1 MTLSYEQETKHQ
13 TMLTRLFSGRRK
25 NRYGWFGDYT
35 SWQKVLEQAGGYDS
49 NVILERTTHSLLKV
63 KDGEAAYERDS
74 VVFDAKVYPYPL
86 MAYLTLSRQLKRQP
100 LNILDFG
107 GSLGSTYYQIK
118 EILTP
123 DLCASYNVVE
133 QPHYVARGKENFSDS
148 ILSFY
153 DSIEDCLAEKA
164 IDFVLL
170 SSSVQYL
177 EKPHSFLQKLAAF
190 NFDFI
195 LFDRI
200 AFNRQRF
207 DRLTLQIV
215 PPEIYPAS
223 YPAWFFHEEFFL
235 SHFDPCYRVAASFPS
250 YVAGEADMLIDNKLK
265 GCNKGFYLIN
275 RTIHA

>member
-1 MTLSYEQETKHQ
+1 
-13 TMLTRLFSGRRK
+13 MLKQLFSRRRK

-35 SWQKVLEQAGGYDS
+35 SWEKVREKAAGYDS
-49 NVILERTTHSLLKV
+49 NVILERTTKALLKV
-63 KDGEAAYERDS
+63 KSGEAVYERDS
-74 VVFDAKVYPYPL
+74 VLFDKKVYPYPL
-86 MAYLTLSRQLKRQP
+86 MAYLSLSRNLKKKP

-107 GSLGSTYYQIK
+107 GSLGSTYYQLR

-123 DLCASYNVVE
+123 DVCASYNVVE
-133 QPHYVARGKENFSDS
+133 QEHYVTRGNANFANDTLKFYSS
-148 ILSFY
+148 I
-153 DSIEDCLAEKA
+153 DACLAEKE

-177 EKPHSFLQKLAAF
+177 EQPHPFLKKLAGY

-195 LFDRI
+195 LFDRT
-200 AFNRQRF
+200 AFNKQSF

-235 SHFDPCYRVAASFPS
+235 SHFSGMYKVAAEFPS
-250 YVAGEADMLIDNKLK
+250 YVEGEAVMYIDNKPA
-265 GCNKGFYLIN
+265 GADKGFYLIN